1 MINHVLH
8 LSLQAFL
15 YACGSARNKGVCV
28 LCLSTEMLEARLYSL
43 PIVHVHTRL
52 FAEYIFF
59 EPDYD
64 LFSKLVLGIVKTRMV
79 CPTL

>member
-1 MINHVLH
+1 MYMINHVL
-8 LSLQAFL
+8 Q
-15 YACGSARNKGVCV
+15 
-28 LCLSTEMLEARLYSL
+28 LYSL

-64 LFSKLVLGIVKTRMV
+64 LFSKLVLGIVKMHMGDPR
-79 CPTL
+79 L

>member
-1 MINHVLH
+1 MINHVL
-8 LSLQAFL
+8 Q
-15 YACGSARNKGVCV
+15 
-28 LCLSTEMLEARLYSL
+28 LYSL

-64 LFSKLVLGIVKTRMV
+64 LLFKAGSQN
-79 CPTL
+79 C